1 MKIVLVGI
9 KPVSTNDMYMPVA
22 SRSKSG
28 KYYARIIASD
38 ALRQYKSTI
47 HDAIN
52 RKLKEGK
59 VSSKMDP
66 NKLYK
71 LDIEVS
77 FPKKDFM
84 TSEGELKQVDASNVI
99 KSLEDGIYEALGV
112 NDKQNIEV
120 TVRKYYNNN
129 DTYIIQAEIMEIKEA
144 VLQKDLESY
153 L

>member
-1 MKIVLVGI
+1 
-9 KPVSTNDMYMPVA
+9 MYMPVA

-47 HDAIN
+47 QDAIN
-52 RKLKEGK
+52 RRLKEGK
-59 VSSKMDP
+59 VTGKMDP
-66 NKLYK
+66 TKLYK

-84 TSEGELKQVDASNVI
+84 NSDGELKQVDASNVI

-112 NDKQNIEV
+112 NDKQNVEV
-120 TVRKYYNNN
+120 SVRKYYNE
-129 DTYIIQAEIMEIKEA
+129 DETYIIQAEIVEIQPISLCKN
-144 VLQKDLESY
+144 LSLY